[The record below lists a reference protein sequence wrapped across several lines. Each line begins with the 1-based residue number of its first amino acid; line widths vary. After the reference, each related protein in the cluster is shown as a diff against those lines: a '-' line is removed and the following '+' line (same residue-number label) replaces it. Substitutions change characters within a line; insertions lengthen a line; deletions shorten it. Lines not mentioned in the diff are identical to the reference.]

1 LANGQTTIAYF
12 STPAIIFE
20 VLLMF
25 HKPFIH
31 AFFALLCLSLASA
44 PALAQ
49 TGLEL
54 MQQYQRLHEVNTEY
68 THSSMTLVNKK
79 GRKRERIMQTYEKK
93 SASGEN
99 RSLLKFLAPR
109 KIFNVGLL
117 TWQHSGEADDDQW
130 LYLPASKRVKRI
142 ASAGKKNPFMG
153 SDLSFEDMQAED
165 LPAHIYKVVGE
176 EDIDGQTCWKI
187 EALPATKKEARASA
201 YGKRFIWLRKDI
213 TYPVK
218 MDFFNRRDAL
228 MKQASYEDLEQIK
241 GSVSGTVW
249 RHNKSVM
256 STLKKKTS
264 TVIVIDK
271 RQIGLPIEENQFN
284 QQVLKRPPV
293 VDK

>member
-1 LANGQTTIAYF
+1 MMFNHSFVA
-12 STPAIIFE
+12 
-20 VLLMF
+20 LLS
-25 HKPFIH
+25 
-31 AFFALLCLSLASA
+31 LSLCLSFTSSA
-44 PALAQ
+44 VWAQ

-54 MQQYQRLHEVNTEY
+54 MQQYQRLHEVDTEY
-68 THSSMTLVNKK
+68 TRSSMTLINRK

-99 RSLLKFLAPR
+99 RSLLKFLSPK

-153 SDLSFEDMQAED
+153 SDLSFEDMQAEN
-165 LPAHIYKVVGE
+165 LQAHIYQVVGE

-201 YGKRFIWLRKDI
+201 YGKRIIWLRKDI

-218 MDFFNRRDAL
+218 MSFYNRRDAL
-228 MKQASYEDLEQIK
+228 IKQANYEALKQLE
-241 GSVSGTVW
+241 GTVW

-256 STLKKKTS
+256 RTLKKKTS
-264 TVIVIDK
+264 TVILIEK
-271 RQIGLPIEENQFN
+271 REIGLTINENQFN
-284 QQVLKRPPV
+284 QQVLKRPPAI
-293 VDK
+293 DK